1 MRKQTKEER
10 CEKQFIIDC
19 INDLMKGCND
29 VELLNIIYVLLLK
42 NRDESLYR

>member
-19 INDLMKGCND
+19 IIDLMKGCSD

-42 NRDESLYR
+42 NSEESFY